1 VLCAPTS
8 EEARWLAGPSSLSV
22 LLRRTGQMG
31 LLPSPEEAAAYPY
44 REEDRALIEQA
55 TASHLIGT
63 PAEVHEGLVALQR
76 RTGADEIMLSTRAH
90 SLDARVT
97 SLSLIAHS
105 WELVGA

>member
-1 VLCAPTS
+1 
-8 EEARWLAGPSSLSV
+8 V

-44 REEDRALIEQA
+44 SDEDRVLIEHA

-63 PAEVHEGLVALQR
+63 PDEVHAGLVALQQ
-76 RTGADEIMLSTRAH
+76 RTQADEIMLSTRAH
-90 SLDARVT
+90 SLDARVA

-105 WELVGA
+105 WNLVGA